1 MFVELEAL
9 LLRRARATSPSGSAL
24 EELRHAHVAIKS
36 LDGFNRDAIVRLSN
50 ALQRRVDEL
59 KADAS

>member
-24 EELRHAHVAIKS
+24 EELRQAHADVKS
-36 LDGFNRDAIVRLSN
+36 LEGFDRDAVVRLSN

-59 KADAS
+59 KADAP